1 MNARTQRLI
10 RVALTLFVAAV
21 ALGAAISYRQPLL
34 RMASHL
40 PVVERLVER
49 FAPELAGGET
59 GAAAIADHEHESLIE
74 YWTCSMHPSVN
85 LSEPGSCPICG
96 MALIPVYAEEEVG
109 GGELITDHEHESLI
123 DYWTCSMHP
132 SVNLSEPGSCPICG
146 MALVPV
152 LAEGA
157 SAGSAGAGPRS
168 TFTIDPTWQQAIA
181 VTSAPAERHTL
192 TETLRTVGRITY
204 DENRMVDVNL
214 KLSGWIRQLY
224 VAEMGQLV
232 QEGQPLF
239 ELYSPDLLATQRDY
253 LIALDTLESLRESPE
268 PEVIERAK
276 SLVAA
281 ARRRLLLWD
290 LTEEQ
295 VTHLGKTREVLDQLP
310 IISPARGYIVA
321 KHAVEGMFVNP
332 GMRLYQIAD
341 LDTVWALV
349 DIFEI
354 DLPFVKKGQTT
365 TLSLTYDPE
374 RTWQGRVDY
383 IYPTVESQTRTVKL
397 RVVLANPDLTL
408 LPDMYV
414 NVVLE
419 KRTGPV
425 LALPREA
432 VLDFG
437 TRQVIYVDLGGGRL
451 QAREVAT
458 DPEVGGYVP
467 ITAGLEEG
475 EQVVTSG
482 HFLIDAESKVRGI
495 VPLPIPGH
503 QQDRRQG
510 NGSTDREQPRPTNA
524 HIH

>member
-1 MNARTQRLI
+1 L
-10 RVALTLFVAAV
+10 VVV
-21 ALGAAISYRQPLL
+21 ISYRQPLL
-34 RMASHL
+34 RLASHV
-40 PVVERLVER
+40 PVADKLVER
-49 FAPELAGGET
+49 FAPDYAVGGPSSTADHEHERLVDYWTCSMHPSVNLPEPGNCPICGMALVPVYAEGDPGDEATGRTAEASALAA
-59 GAAAIADHEHESLIE
+59 GATADHEHESAIE

-85 LSEPGSCPICG
+85 LPEPG
-96 MALIPVYAEEEVG
+96 
-109 GGELITDHEHESLI
+109 
-123 DYWTCSMHP
+123 
-132 SVNLSEPGSCPICG
+132 NCPICG

-152 LAEGA
+152 RAEAAPDA
-157 SAGSAGAGPRS
+157 SPPNRQRS

-181 VTSAPAERHTL
+181 VTSAPVERQTL

-214 KLSGWIRQLY
+214 KLSGWIQKLY
-224 VAEMGQLV
+224 VAETGQLV
-232 QEGQPLF
+232 QEGQPLL

-253 LIALDTLESLRESPE
+253 LVALDTLESLSESPE
-268 PEVIERAK
+268 PEIVERAE

-290 LTEEQ
+290 LTPEQ
-295 VTHLGKTREVLDQLP
+295 VIRLGETREVLDELP
-310 IISPARGYIVA
+310 IVSPARGYVVA

-354 DLPFVKKGQTT
+354 DLPFVREGQTT

-374 RTWQGRVDY
+374 RTWRGRVDY
-383 IYPTVESQTRTVKL
+383 IYPTVESKTRTVKL
-397 RVVLANPDLTL
+397 RVVLDNPDLTL

-414 NVVLE
+414 DVVLE

-437 TRQVIYVDLGGGRL
+437 TRQVVYVDLGGGRL

-467 ITAGLEEG
+467 ITAGLKEG
-475 EQVVTSG
+475 EMVVTSG

-495 VPLPIPGH
+495 VPLPVGGH
-503 QQDRRQG
+503 QQGDEPAG
-510 NGSTDREQPRPTNA
+510 LEEPRPA
-524 HIH
+524 SSHIH

>member
-1 MNARTQRLI
+1 MSPRTQRLL
-10 RVALTLFVAAV
+10 RAALALIVAAV

-34 RMASHL
+34 RLASHV
-40 PVVERLVER
+40 PVADRLVAR
-49 FAPELAGGET
+49 FAPELAGGASDATAE
-59 GAAAIADHEHESLIE
+59 HEHESLIE

-96 MALIPVYAEEEVG
+96 MSLIPIYAEEPLTGDEAMTG
-109 GGELITDHEHESLI
+109 MNPGAAAQGDTASQ
-123 DYWTCSMHP
+123 P
-132 SVNLSEPGSCPICG
+132 SGQ
-146 MALVPV
+146 
-152 LAEGA
+152 
-157 SAGSAGAGPRS
+157 RS
-168 TFTIDPTWQQAIA
+168 TFRIDSTWQQAIG
-181 VTSAPAERHTL
+181 VTTAPAERRTL

-204 DENRMVDVNL
+204 DENRIVDVNL
-214 KLSGWIRQLY
+214 KLSGWIQKLY
-224 VAEMGQLV
+224 VAETGQLV
-232 QEGQPLF
+232 QEGQPLLEF
-239 ELYSPDLLATQRDY
+239 YSPDLLATQRDY

-268 PEVIERAK
+268 PEIIERAE

-290 LTEEQ
+290 LTAEQ
-295 VTHLGKTREVLDQLP
+295 VNHLGETREVLDELP
-310 IISPARGYIVA
+310 IISPARGYVIE

-354 DLPFVKKGQTT
+354 DLPFVREGQMT
-365 TLSLTYDPE
+365 TLSRTYDPE
-374 RTWQGRVDY
+374 HTWQGRVDY
-383 IYPTVESQTRTVKL
+383 IYPTVESKTRTVKL
-397 RVVLANPDLTL
+397 RVVLENPDLKL

-414 NVVLE
+414 DVVLE

-432 VLDFG
+432 VLDLG
-437 TRQVIYVDLGGGRL
+437 TRQVVYVDLGGGRL

-475 EQVVTSG
+475 ERVVTSG
-482 HFLIDAESKVRGI
+482 HFLLDAESKLRGI
-495 VPLPIPGH
+495 VPLPVGSQQQGDEIPATE
-503 QQDRRQG
+503 R
-510 NGSTDREQPRPTNA
+510 PRPVSS
-524 HIH
+524 HKH

>member
-1 MNARTQRLI
+1 MNPRTQSLARS
-10 RVALTLFVAAV
+10 ALALFVAAV
-21 ALGAAISYRQPLL
+21 ALGAAVNYRQPLL
-34 RMASHL
+34 RMASHV

-49 FAPELAGGET
+49 FAPEYAGGGADTAET
-59 GAAAIADHEHESLIE
+59 ADHEHESLIE

-85 LSEPGSCPICG
+85 LSESGSCPICG
-96 MALIPVYAEEEVG
+96 MALIPVRAEEPLPADDVM
-109 GGELITDHEHESLI
+109 TADHEHESLI
-123 DYWTCSMHP
+123 EYWTCSMHP
-132 SVNLSEPGSCPICG
+132 SVNLSEEGSCPICG

-152 LAEGA
+152 RAEGT
-157 SAGSAGAGPRS
+157 SAESSATGQRS

-181 VTSAPAERHTL
+181 VSSAPAERRTL

-214 KLSGWIRQLY
+214 KLSGWIQKLH

-239 ELYSPDLLATQRDY
+239 EFYSPDLLATQRDY

-268 PEVIERAK
+268 PEVIERAE

-281 ARRRLLLWD
+281 TRRRLLLWD
-290 LTEEQ
+290 LTEAQ
-295 VTHLGKTREVLDQLP
+295 VTRLAETHEVLDELQF
-310 IISPARGYIVA
+310 ISPTRGYVVA

-349 DIFEI
+349 DVFEV
-354 DLPFVKKGQTT
+354 DLPFVSKGQTT

-374 RTWQGRVDY
+374 RTWRGRVDY
-383 IYPTVESQTRTVKL
+383 IYPTVEARTRTVKL
-397 RVVLANPDLTL
+397 RVVLENPGLTL

-414 NVVLE
+414 DVVLE

-458 DPEVGGYVP
+458 APEVGGYVP

-475 EQVVTSG
+475 ERVVTSG

-495 VPLPIPGH
+495 VPLPVGGH
-503 QQDRRQG
+503 QQGDEPADSER
-510 NGSTDREQPRPTNA
+510 PRPTSS